1 MYPENAD
8 KFQNKYRIN
17 ILGNNLY
24 KEIELPSDA
33 KQIKI
38 GTDPECSIRMHKD
51 LFFDTIGLVFT
62 QNDHGWTVSCSDN
75 LYIDAGDV
83 RKLLTLPLEN
93 GNTFKVKYQ
102 NSSAD
107 VFTVEYLLDF
117 EPEKKKY
124 ERAIDI
130 SNGPKLQIGV
140 SPSCQVVL
148 NSPYV
153 KEDRITLTKKQS
165 GIELDVENTSYGVYH
180 NGAKIGKKCTLNNGD
195 FFSFSDFVFYYK
207 NGTIWTEIRDGL
219 ATSLPYIDNVTPNN
233 YPAFTRNTRM
243 RLKVNTKEIEIL
255 DPPSKPV
262 KPRNNILTA
271 LLPSISMIVVS
282 GLMAFMGGTSMII
295 FSAVSA
301 IMAII
306 TAVIGI
312 VQANK
317 DFKNETQQRIEKY
330 NNYASQ
336 KRQEI
341 TAVRNEERTALE
353 SIYPNQDSE
362 QRMIFDFSSD
372 LFDRLPSD
380 DDFLAVRLGTGNVE
394 AERKIKYK
402 EQERLEV
409 EDDLQ
414 LIPEQIYNAEKILQN
429 APVVCDF
436 KGANAV
442 GIIGHDED
450 RFSLFK
456 NIVIDLVARQY
467 HTDLR
472 LFFISDEE
480 NKEKLSWLR
489 FLPHVY
495 NETSGVRNIVCDDES
510 KTRIFDYLYKELSQR
525 NKENAEPHL
534 IVFFYDDCGIQSHP
548 LSKFIA
554 SGNMLGI
561 TFVFM
566 ARHKSDIPMGCS
578 YLIFAKSMTE
588 GTLVK
593 SENREESTDFIYNP
607 ISDENAHKMVQ
618 FLAPVYTEEI
628 SLEGTLTRNISL
640 FEMLDIIDVDDLD
653 LTQRWS
659 NSQVSKSMAAPIG
672 VAKAGLI
679 SLDLHDKAHG
689 PHGLVAGTTGSG
701 KSEALQTYILSV
713 ATLFHPYEVSFVIID
728 FKGGGMVNQF
738 RSLPHLLGAIT
749 NIDGKEIDRSLKS
762 IKAELQKR
770 QRLFAEVDVNHIDKY
785 IQKFKAG
792 EAKTPIP
799 HLVLIVD
806 EFAELKAEQP
816 DFMKELISAARI
828 GRSLGVH
835 LILATQKPS
844 GQVDDQ
850 IWSNSR
856 FKLCLKV
863 QSQED
868 SNEVLKSP
876 LAAEIKE
883 PGRAYLQVGNNEIFE
898 LFQSAYSGAPSK
910 ILDSTVKEFTL
921 YSVNETGK
929 KAAIYSRKK
938 RKTTGTNETQLDAVV
953 AYVDDY
959 CLEHHIEKLSNIC
972 LPSLEARIDFP
983 AVPEKAN
990 GLVAIGMYD
999 DPDNQFQGAASIDI
1013 DHKNTFIIG
1022 SSQYGKTNLL
1032 QVMIRSIADTKTP
1045 AEANIYI
1052 IDFGSMVLK
1061 NFEDLHHVG
1070 GVVCSSEDEKLK
1082 NLFKLIFDEIASRKE
1097 RLVSVGVSS
1106 FASYV
1111 EAGYKDIPQIYLF
1124 IDNLTA
1130 LIELYLEEDDSL
1142 LTILR
1147 EGISVGISVIVG
1159 NAQTSGIGY
1168 RYLSNFAN
1176 KIALFSNDSSEY
1188 TNLFDHVELTPDEK
1202 PGRCV
1207 LEIDKRMLECQTYLA
1222 FTGEKEIDRVAEMQK
1237 FVKDVNSRHK
1247 TEKARIIPFIPALLD
1262 TDTLQHDYAA
1272 ETSGYKI
1279 PLGLTYLDVAPF
1291 YLNLAQ
1297 LGLIGICGKENTGH
1311 KNFISNVLMY
1321 LNSVKDIY
1329 SSKVVIIDD
1338 ITRKYSNFQGL
1349 DIVDTYTLN
1358 IEQIGTVVE
1367 EWHTELANRYTNLME
1382 TGSMGKSNDLL
1393 LLIIQNNDAAKKI
1406 GDDLDLTEKFTEI
1419 MTRYKN
1425 MNVAV
1430 IFANYPNSS
1439 ISYDA
1444 PEPIRM
1450 VKQDQHLLF
1459 FEDLDNLKPF
1469 DVSYEDIKANR
1480 KKVGT
1485 GDAYYIKDNTVTKL
1499 KIVKAQ

>member
-1 MYPENAD
+1 MYLENTVTS
-8 KFQNKYRIN
+8 QNKYRIN

-24 KEIELPSDA
+24 KEVELPSDV
-33 KQIKI
+33 KQVKI

-51 LFFDTIGLVFT
+51 LFFDTIVLIFT
-62 QNDHGWTVSCSDN
+62 QNDHGWVVSCSDN
-75 LYIDAGDV
+75 LYIDTGDV
-83 RKLLTLPLEN
+83 RKLLNLPLEN
-93 GNTFKVKYQ
+93 GAVFRVKYQ
-102 NSSAD
+102 DSSAD
-107 VFTVEYLLDF
+107 VFTIEYLLDF
-117 EPEKKKY
+117 ESEKKKY

-130 SNGPKLQIGV
+130 SNVSKLQIGV
-140 SPSCQVVL
+140 SPACQVVL

-153 KEDRITLTKKQS
+153 KEDRISLTKKQS
-165 GIELDVENTSYGVYH
+165 GLELEVENTSYGVYH
-180 NGAKIGKKCTLNNGD
+180 NGVKIAKNCTLNNGD
-195 FFSFSDFVFYYK
+195 FFSFSDFAFYYK
-207 NGTIWTEIRDGL
+207 NGAIWTEIRNGIS
-219 ATSLPYIDNVTPNN
+219 TSLPYIDNATPYN

-255 DPPSKPV
+255 DPPSRPV
-262 KPRNNILTA
+262 RPKNNILTA

-306 TAVIGI
+306 TALIGI

-330 NNYASQ
+330 NNYANQ

-341 TAVRNEERTALE
+341 TTVRNEERAALE

-362 QRMIFDFSSD
+362 QRKIFDFSSD

-414 LIPEQIYNAEKILQN
+414 LIPEQIYNAEKILEN

-436 KGANAV
+436 KEANAV
-442 GIIGHDED
+442 GIIGSDD
-450 RFSLFK
+450 ARFSLFK

-472 LFFISDEE
+472 LFFISDKE
-480 NKEKLSWLR
+480 NKGKLSWLR

-495 NETSGVRNIVCDDES
+495 NAASGVRNIVCDDES

-525 NKENAEPHL
+525 NKENAKPHL

-554 SGNMLGI
+554 SGNELGI

-566 ARHKSDIPMGCS
+566 ARHKADIPIGCS
-578 YLIFAKSMTE
+578 YLIFAESMTK

-593 SENREESTDFIYNP
+593 SENREESTDFTYNP
-607 ISDENAHKMVQ
+607 ISNENAHKIVQ

-653 LTQRWS
+653 LTHRWS
-659 NSQVSKSMAAPIG
+659 SSQVSKSLAAPIG

-792 EAKTPIP
+792 EAQTPIP

-816 DFMKELISAARI
+816 DFMKELISTARI

-929 KAAIYSRKK
+929 KAAIYARKK
-938 RKTTGTNETQLDAVV
+938 RKTAGTNETQLDALV
-953 AYVDDY
+953 AYIDAY
-959 CLEHHIEKLSNIC
+959 CAEHHIEKLSNIC
-972 LPSLEARIDFP
+972 LPSLGDRIDFP
-983 AVPEKAN
+983 AEPEKEN
-990 GLVAIGMYD
+990 GLIAIGMYD

-1032 QVMIRSIADTKTP
+1032 QVMIRSIADTRTP
-1045 AEANIYI
+1045 SQANIYI

-1082 NLFKLIFDEIASRKE
+1082 NLFKLMLNDIASRKE

-1147 EGISVGISVIVG
+1147 EGVSVGISVIVG

-1188 TNLFDHVELTPDEK
+1188 TNLFEHIELTPDEK

-1222 FTGEKEIDRVAEMQK
+1222 FTGEKEIDRVAEMQR
-1237 FVKDVNSRHK
+1237 FVKVVNSRNGS
-1247 TEKARIIPFIPALLD
+1247 EKARIIPFIPALLD
-1262 TDTLQHDYAA
+1262 KDALQHDYEA
-1272 ETSGYKI
+1272 EASEYKI

-1311 KNFISNVLMY
+1311 KNFISNVLMF
-1321 LNSVKDIY
+1321 LSSIKDTH
-1329 SSKVVIIDD
+1329 SSKVAIFDD
-1338 ITRKYSNFQGL
+1338 VTRKYSAFQTL

-1358 IEQIGTVVE
+1358 IEQIGTVIE
-1367 EWHTELANRYTNLME
+1367 TWHAELANRYTNLME
-1382 TGSMGKSNDLL
+1382 TGSMGESSDLL

-1406 GDDLDLTEKFTEI
+1406 GDDIDLTEKFTEI
-1419 MTRYKN
+1419 MTRYRD

-1430 IFANYPNSS
+1430 IFANYPNSP

-1450 VKQDQHLLF
+1450 IKQEQHLLF

-1469 DVSYEDIKANR
+1469 DVPYEDIKANR
-1480 KKVGT
+1480 KKVGI

-1499 KIVKAQ
+1499 KIVKTQ

>member
-1 MYPENAD
+1 MYLENTVTS
-8 KFQNKYRIN
+8 QNKYRIN

-24 KEIELPSDA
+24 KEVELPSDV
-33 KQIKI
+33 KQVKI

-51 LFFDTIGLVFT
+51 LFFDTIVLIFT
-62 QNDHGWTVSCSDN
+62 QNDHGWAVSCSDN
-75 LYIDAGDV
+75 LYIDTGDV
-83 RKLLTLPLEN
+83 RKLLNLPLEN
-93 GNTFKVKYQ
+93 GAVFRVKYQ
-102 NSSAD
+102 DSSAD
-107 VFTVEYLLDF
+107 VFTIEYLLDF
-117 EPEKKKY
+117 ESEKKKY

-130 SNGPKLQIGV
+130 SNVSKLQIGV
-140 SPSCQVVL
+140 SPACQVVL

-153 KEDRITLTKKQS
+153 KEDRISLTKKQS
-165 GIELDVENTSYGVYH
+165 GLELEVENTSYGVYH
-180 NGAKIGKKCTLNNGD
+180 NGVKIAKNCTLNNGD
-195 FFSFSDFVFYYK
+195 FFSFSDFAFYYK
-207 NGTIWTEIRDGL
+207 NGTIWTEIRNGIS
-219 ATSLPYIDNVTPNN
+219 TSLPYIDNATPYN

-255 DPPSKPV
+255 DPPSRPV
-262 KPRNNILTA
+262 RPKNNILTA

-306 TAVIGI
+306 TALIGI

-330 NNYASQ
+330 NNYANQ

-341 TAVRNEERTALE
+341 TTVRNEERAALE

-362 QRMIFDFSSD
+362 QRKIFDFSSD

-414 LIPEQIYNAEKILQN
+414 LIPEQIYNAEKILEN

-436 KGANAV
+436 KEANAV
-442 GIIGHDED
+442 GIIGSDD
-450 RFSLFK
+450 ARFSLFK

-472 LFFISDEE
+472 LFFISDKE
-480 NKEKLSWLR
+480 NKGKLSWLR

-495 NETSGVRNIVCDDES
+495 NAASGVRNIVCDDES

-525 NKENAEPHL
+525 NKENAKPHL

-554 SGNMLGI
+554 SGNELGI

-566 ARHKSDIPMGCS
+566 ARHKADIPIGCS
-578 YLIFAKSMTE
+578 YLIFAESMTK

-593 SENREESTDFIYNP
+593 SENREESTDFTYNP
-607 ISDENAHKMVQ
+607 ISNENAHKIVQ

-653 LTQRWS
+653 LTHRWS
-659 NSQVSKSMAAPIG
+659 SSQVSKSLAAPIG

-713 ATLFHPYEVSFVIID
+713 ATLLHPYEVSFVIID

-792 EAKTPIP
+792 EAQTPIP

-816 DFMKELISAARI
+816 DFMKELISTARI

-929 KAAIYSRKK
+929 KAAIYARKK
-938 RKTTGTNETQLDAVV
+938 RKTAGTNETQLDALV
-953 AYVDDY
+953 AYIDAY
-959 CLEHHIEKLSNIC
+959 CAEHHIEKLSNIC
-972 LPSLEARIDFP
+972 LPSLGDRIDFP
-983 AVPEKAN
+983 AEPEKEN
-990 GLVAIGMYD
+990 GLIAIGMYD

-1032 QVMIRSIADTKTP
+1032 QVMIRSIADTRTP
-1045 AEANIYI
+1045 SQANIYI

-1082 NLFKLIFDEIASRKE
+1082 NLFKLMLNDIASRKE

-1147 EGISVGISVIVG
+1147 EGVSVGISVIVG

-1188 TNLFDHVELTPDEK
+1188 TNLFEHIELTPDEK

-1222 FTGEKEIDRVAEMQK
+1222 FTGEKEIDRVAEMQR
-1237 FVKDVNSRHK
+1237 FVKVVNSRNGS
-1247 TEKARIIPFIPALLD
+1247 EKARIIPFIPALLD
-1262 TDTLQHDYAA
+1262 KDALQHDYEA
-1272 ETSGYKI
+1272 EASEYKI

-1311 KNFISNVLMY
+1311 KNFISNVLMF
-1321 LNSVKDIY
+1321 LSSIKDIH
-1329 SSKVVIIDD
+1329 SSKVAIFDD
-1338 ITRKYSNFQGL
+1338 VTRKYSAFQTL

-1358 IEQIGTVVE
+1358 IEQIGTVIE
-1367 EWHTELANRYTNLME
+1367 TWHTELANRYTNLME
-1382 TGSMGKSNDLL
+1382 TGSMGESSDLL

-1406 GDDLDLTEKFTEI
+1406 GDDIDLTEKFTEI
-1419 MTRYKN
+1419 MTRYRD

-1430 IFANYPNSS
+1430 IFANYPNSP

-1450 VKQDQHLLF
+1450 IKQEQHLLF

-1469 DVSYEDIKANR
+1469 DVPYEDIKANR
-1480 KKVGT
+1480 KKVGI

-1499 KIVKAQ
+1499 KIVKTQ

>member
-1 MYPENAD
+1 MYLENTVTS
-8 KFQNKYRIN
+8 QNKYRIN

-24 KEIELPSDA
+24 KEVELPSDV
-33 KQIKI
+33 KQVKI

-51 LFFDTIGLVFT
+51 LFFDTIVLIFT
-62 QNDHGWTVSCSDN
+62 QNDHGWAVSCSDN
-75 LYIDAGDV
+75 LYIDTGDV
-83 RKLLTLPLEN
+83 RKLLNLPLEN
-93 GNTFKVKYQ
+93 GAVFRVKYQ
-102 NSSAD
+102 DSSAD
-107 VFTVEYLLDF
+107 VFTIEYLLDF
-117 EPEKKKY
+117 ESEKKKY

-130 SNGPKLQIGV
+130 SNVSKLQIGV
-140 SPSCQVVL
+140 SPACQVVL

-153 KEDRITLTKKQS
+153 KEDRISLTKKQS
-165 GIELDVENTSYGVYH
+165 GLELEVENTSYGVYH
-180 NGAKIGKKCTLNNGD
+180 NGVKIAKNCTLNNGD
-195 FFSFSDFVFYYK
+195 FFSFSDFAFYYK
-207 NGTIWTEIRDGL
+207 NGTIWTEIRNGIS
-219 ATSLPYIDNVTPNN
+219 TSLPYIDNATPYN

-255 DPPSKPV
+255 DPPSRPV
-262 KPRNNILTA
+262 RPKNNILTA

-306 TAVIGI
+306 TALIGI

-330 NNYASQ
+330 NNYANQ

-341 TAVRNEERTALE
+341 TTVRNEERAALE

-362 QRMIFDFSSD
+362 QRKIFDFSSD

-414 LIPEQIYNAEKILQN
+414 LIPEQIYNAEKILEN

-436 KGANAV
+436 KEANAV
-442 GIIGHDED
+442 GIIGSDD
-450 RFSLFK
+450 ARFSLFK

-472 LFFISDEE
+472 LFFISDKE
-480 NKEKLSWLR
+480 NKGKLSWLR

-495 NETSGVRNIVCDDES
+495 NAASGVRNIVCDDES

-525 NKENAEPHL
+525 NKENAKPHL

-554 SGNMLGI
+554 SGNELGI

-566 ARHKSDIPMGCS
+566 ARHKADIPIGCS
-578 YLIFAKSMTE
+578 YLIFAESMTK

-593 SENREESTDFIYNP
+593 SENREESTDFTYNP
-607 ISDENAHKMVQ
+607 ISNENAHKIVQ

-653 LTQRWS
+653 LTHRWS
-659 NSQVSKSMAAPIG
+659 SSQVSKSLAAPIG

-792 EAKTPIP
+792 EAQTPIP

-816 DFMKELISAARI
+816 DFMKELISTARI

-929 KAAIYSRKK
+929 KAAIYARKK
-938 RKTTGTNETQLDAVV
+938 RKTAGTNETQLDALV
-953 AYVDDY
+953 AYIDAY
-959 CLEHHIEKLSNIC
+959 CAEHHIEKLSNIC
-972 LPSLEARIDFP
+972 LPSLGDRIDFP
-983 AVPEKAN
+983 AEPEKEN
-990 GLVAIGMYD
+990 GLIAIGMYD

-1032 QVMIRSIADTKTP
+1032 QVMIRSIADTRTP
-1045 AEANIYI
+1045 SQANIYI

-1082 NLFKLIFDEIASRKE
+1082 NLFKLMLNDIASRKE

-1147 EGISVGISVIVG
+1147 EGVSVGISVIVG

-1188 TNLFDHVELTPDEK
+1188 TNLFEHIELTPDEK

-1222 FTGEKEIDRVAEMQK
+1222 FTGEKEIDRVAEMQR
-1237 FVKDVNSRHK
+1237 FVKVVNSRNGS
-1247 TEKARIIPFIPALLD
+1247 EKARIIPFIPALLD
-1262 TDTLQHDYAA
+1262 KDALQHDYEA
-1272 ETSGYKI
+1272 EASEYKI

-1311 KNFISNVLMY
+1311 KNFISNVLMF
-1321 LNSVKDIY
+1321 LSSIKDIH
-1329 SSKVVIIDD
+1329 SSKVAIFDD
-1338 ITRKYSNFQGL
+1338 VTRKYSAFQTL

-1358 IEQIGTVVE
+1358 IEQIGTVIE
-1367 EWHTELANRYTNLME
+1367 TWHTELANRYTNLME
-1382 TGSMGKSNDLL
+1382 TGSMGESSDLL

-1406 GDDLDLTEKFTEI
+1406 GDDIDLTEKFTEI
-1419 MTRYKN
+1419 MTRYRD

-1430 IFANYPNSS
+1430 IFANYPNSP

-1450 VKQDQHLLF
+1450 IKQEQHLLF

-1469 DVSYEDIKANR
+1469 DVPYEDIKANR
-1480 KKVGT
+1480 KKVGI

-1499 KIVKAQ
+1499 KIVKTQ

>member
-1 MYPENAD
+1 MYLENTVTS
-8 KFQNKYRIN
+8 QNKYRIN

-24 KEIELPSDA
+24 KEVELPSDV
-33 KQIKI
+33 KQVKI

-51 LFFDTIGLVFT
+51 LFFDTIVLIFT
-62 QNDHGWTVSCSDN
+62 QNDHGWAVSCSDN
-75 LYIDAGDV
+75 LYIDTGDV
-83 RKLLTLPLEN
+83 RKLLNLPLEN
-93 GNTFKVKYQ
+93 GAVFRVKYQ
-102 NSSAD
+102 DSSAD
-107 VFTVEYLLDF
+107 VFTIEYLLDF
-117 EPEKKKY
+117 ESEKKKC

-130 SNGPKLQIGV
+130 SNVSKLQIGV
-140 SPSCQVVL
+140 SPACQVVL

-153 KEDRITLTKKQS
+153 KEDRISLTKKQS
-165 GIELDVENTSYGVYH
+165 GLELEVENTSYGVYH
-180 NGAKIGKKCTLNNGD
+180 NGVKIAKNCTLNNGD
-195 FFSFSDFVFYYK
+195 FFSFSDFAFYYK
-207 NGTIWTEIRDGL
+207 NGTIWTEIRNGIS
-219 ATSLPYIDNVTPNN
+219 TSLPYIDNVTPYN

-255 DPPSKPV
+255 DPPSRPV
-262 KPRNNILTA
+262 RPKNNILTA

-306 TAVIGI
+306 TALIGI

-330 NNYASQ
+330 NNYANQ

-341 TAVRNEERTALE
+341 TTVRNEERAALE

-362 QRMIFDFSSD
+362 QRKIFDFSSD

-414 LIPEQIYNAEKILQN
+414 LIPEQIYNAEKILEN

-436 KGANAV
+436 KEANAV
-442 GIIGHDED
+442 GIIGSDD
-450 RFSLFK
+450 ARFSLFK

-472 LFFISDEE
+472 LFFISDKE
-480 NKEKLSWLR
+480 NKGKLSWLR

-495 NETSGVRNIVCDDES
+495 NAASGVRNIVCDDES

-525 NKENAEPHL
+525 NKENAKPHL

-554 SGNMLGI
+554 SGNELGI

-566 ARHKSDIPMGCS
+566 ARHKADIPIGCS
-578 YLIFAKSMTE
+578 YLIFAESMTK

-593 SENREESTDFIYNP
+593 SENREESTDFTYNP
-607 ISDENAHKMVQ
+607 ISNENAHKIVQ

-653 LTQRWS
+653 LTHRWS
-659 NSQVSKSMAAPIG
+659 SSQVSKSLAAPIG

-792 EAKTPIP
+792 EAQTPIP

-816 DFMKELISAARI
+816 DFMKELISTARI

-929 KAAIYSRKK
+929 KAAIYACKK
-938 RKTTGTNETQLDAVV
+938 RKTAGTNETQLDALV
-953 AYVDDY
+953 AYIDAY
-959 CLEHHIEKLSNIC
+959 CAEHHIEKLSNIC
-972 LPSLEARIDFP
+972 LPSLGDRIDFP
-983 AVPEKAN
+983 AEPEKEN
-990 GLVAIGMYD
+990 GLIAIGMYD

-1032 QVMIRSIADTKTP
+1032 QVMIRSIADTRTP
-1045 AEANIYI
+1045 SQANIYI

-1082 NLFKLIFDEIASRKE
+1082 NLFKLMLNDIASRKE

-1147 EGISVGISVIVG
+1147 EGVSVGISVIVG

-1188 TNLFDHVELTPDEK
+1188 TNLFEHIELTPDEK

-1222 FTGEKEIDRVAEMQK
+1222 FTGEKEIDRVAEMQR
-1237 FVKDVNSRHK
+1237 FVKVVNSRNGS
-1247 TEKARIIPFIPALLD
+1247 EKARIIPFIPALLD
-1262 TDTLQHDYAA
+1262 KDTLQHDYEA
-1272 ETSGYKI
+1272 EASEYKI

-1311 KNFISNVLMY
+1311 KNFISNVLMF
-1321 LNSVKDIY
+1321 LSSIKDTH
-1329 SSKVVIIDD
+1329 SSKVAIFDD
-1338 ITRKYSNFQGL
+1338 VTRKYSAFQTL

-1358 IEQIGTVVE
+1358 IEQIGTVIE
-1367 EWHTELANRYTNLME
+1367 TWHAELANRYTNLME
-1382 TGSMGKSNDLL
+1382 TGSMGESSDLL

-1406 GDDLDLTEKFTEI
+1406 GDDIDLTEKFTEI
-1419 MTRYKN
+1419 MTRYRD

-1430 IFANYPNSS
+1430 IFANYPNSP

-1450 VKQDQHLLF
+1450 IKQEQHLLF

-1469 DVSYEDIKANR
+1469 DVPYEDIKANR
-1480 KKVGT
+1480 KKVGI

-1499 KIVKAQ
+1499 KIVKTQ

>member
-1 MYPENAD
+1 MESRYKIIVSN
-8 KFQNKYRIN
+8 Q
-17 ILGNNLY
+17 NLY

-33 KQIKI
+33 KQVKI
-38 GTDPECSIRMHKD
+38 GTDPECAVRMHKD
-51 LFFDTIGLVFT
+51 LFFDTIVLVFT
-62 QNDHGWTVSCSDN
+62 KKEHGWKVSCSDN
-75 LYIDAGDV
+75 LYIDTGDV

-93 GNTFKVKYQ
+93 GNIFKVKYQ
-102 NSSAD
+102 NSAAD

-117 EPEKKKY
+117 EYEKKKY

-130 SNGPKLQIGV
+130 SGVSKLKIGV
-140 SPSCQVVL
+140 TPSCQVVL

-153 KEDRITLTKKQS
+153 KEDRIILTKQQS
-165 GIELDVENTSYGVYH
+165 DLELEVENISYGVYR
-180 NGAKIGKKCTLNNGD
+180 NGAKITEKCILHNGD

-207 NGTIWTEIRDGL
+207 NNIIWTEIRDGL
-219 ATSLPYIDNVTPNN
+219 STTLPYKDSITPNH

-262 KPRNNILTA
+262 KQKNNILTA

-330 NNYASQ
+330 NNYVSQ
-336 KRQEI
+336 KKQEI
-341 TAVRNEERTALE
+341 TSIRNEERAALE

-362 QRMIFDFSSD
+362 QRMIFGFSSD

-402 EQERLEV
+402 VQERLEV
-409 EDDLQ
+409 EDGLQ

-436 KGANAV
+436 KSANAV
-442 GIIGHDED
+442 GIVGRDED

-472 LFFISDEE
+472 LFFISDEG
-480 NKEKLSWLR
+480 NKEKISWLR

-525 NKENAEPHL
+525 NKENTEPHL

-548 LSKFIA
+548 LSKFIS
-554 SGNMLGI
+554 SGDELGI

-566 ARHKSDIPMGCS
+566 AEHKSDIPMGCS
-578 YLIFAKSMTE
+578 YLIFAKSMTD

-593 SENREESTDFIYNP
+593 SENREEYVDFVYNP
-607 ISDENAHKMVQ
+607 ISDKDAHKMVQ

-640 FEMLDIIDVDDLD
+640 FEMLDIIDVDDLN
-653 LTQRWS
+653 LTRRWS

-672 VAKAGLI
+672 VTKTGLI

-701 KSEALQTYILSV
+701 KSEALQTYILSI

-929 KAAIYSRKK
+929 KAAIYARKK
-938 RKTTGTNETQLDAVV
+938 RKTTKTNETQLDAVV
-953 AYVDDY
+953 AYVADY
-959 CLEHHIEKLSNIC
+959 CAEHHIEKLSNIC
-972 LPSLEARIDFP
+972 LPSLEDQIGFP
-983 AVPEKAN
+983 AVSEKAN
-990 GLVAIGMYD
+990 DLVAIGMYD
-999 DPDNQFQGAASIDI
+999 DPDNQFQGVASIDI

-1032 QVMIRSIADTKTP
+1032 QVMLRSIADTRTP
-1045 AEANIYI
+1045 SEANIYI

-1061 NFEDLHHVG
+1061 NFEALHHVG

-1106 FASYV
+1106 FTSYV

-1222 FTGEKEIDRVAEMQK
+1222 FSGEKEIDRVAEMQR
-1237 FVKDVNSRHK
+1237 FVKYVNSRYE
-1247 TEKARIIPFIPALLD
+1247 TEKARAIPFIPALLD
-1262 TDTLQHDYAA
+1262 TNALQQDYAVKA
-1272 ETSGYKI
+1272 SEYKI

-1297 LGLIGICGKENTGH
+1297 LGLIGICGKEHTGH

-1329 SSKVVIIDD
+1329 SSKVVIFDD
-1338 ITRKYSNFQGL
+1338 ITRKYSDFQRL
-1349 DIVDTYTLN
+1349 DIVDIYTLN
-1358 IEQIGTVVE
+1358 IEKIGTVIE

-1382 TGSMGKSNDLL
+1382 SGTMGESNDLL
-1393 LLIIQNNDAAKKI
+1393 LLIIQNNDAAKRI

-1419 MTRYKN
+1419 MTRYKD

-1450 VKQDQHLLF
+1450 VKQEQHLLF
-1459 FEDLDNLKPF
+1459 FENLDNLKPF
-1469 DVSYEDIKANR
+1469 DVPYEDIKANR

>member
-1 MYPENAD
+1 MYLENTVTS
-8 KFQNKYRIN
+8 QNKYRIN

-24 KEIELPSDA
+24 KEVELPSDV
-33 KQIKI
+33 KQVKI

-51 LFFDTIGLVFT
+51 LFFDTIVLIFT
-62 QNDHGWTVSCSDN
+62 QNDHGWAVSCSDN
-75 LYIDAGDV
+75 LYIDTGDV
-83 RKLLTLPLEN
+83 RKLLNLPLEN
-93 GNTFKVKYQ
+93 GAVFRVKYQ
-102 NSSAD
+102 DSSAD
-107 VFTVEYLLDF
+107 VFTIEYLLDF
-117 EPEKKKY
+117 ESEKKKY

-130 SNGPKLQIGV
+130 SNVSKLQIGV
-140 SPSCQVVL
+140 SPACQVVL

-153 KEDRITLTKKQS
+153 KEDRISLTKKQS
-165 GIELDVENTSYGVYH
+165 GLELEVENTSYGVYH
-180 NGAKIGKKCTLNNGD
+180 NGVKIAKNCTLNNGD
-195 FFSFSDFVFYYK
+195 FFSFSDFAFYYK
-207 NGTIWTEIRDGL
+207 NGTIWTEIRNGIS
-219 ATSLPYIDNVTPNN
+219 TSLPYIDNVTPYN

-255 DPPSKPV
+255 DPPSRPV
-262 KPRNNILTA
+262 RPKNNILTA

-306 TAVIGI
+306 TALIGI

-330 NNYASQ
+330 NNYANQ

-341 TAVRNEERTALE
+341 TTVRNEERAALE

-362 QRMIFDFSSD
+362 QRKIFDFSSD

-414 LIPEQIYNAEKILQN
+414 LIPEQIYNAEKILEN

-436 KGANAV
+436 KEANAV
-442 GIIGHDED
+442 GIIGSDD
-450 RFSLFK
+450 ARFSLFK

-472 LFFISDEE
+472 LFFISDKE
-480 NKEKLSWLR
+480 NKGKLSWLR

-495 NETSGVRNIVCDDES
+495 NAASGVRNIVCDDES

-525 NKENAEPHL
+525 NKENAKPHL

-554 SGNMLGI
+554 SGNELGI

-566 ARHKSDIPMGCS
+566 ARHKADIPIGCS
-578 YLIFAKSMTE
+578 YLIFAESMTK

-593 SENREESTDFIYNP
+593 SENREESTDFTYNP
-607 ISDENAHKMVQ
+607 ISNENAHKIVQ

-653 LTQRWS
+653 LTHRWS
-659 NSQVSKSMAAPIG
+659 SSQVSKSLAAPIG

-792 EAKTPIP
+792 EAQTPIP

-816 DFMKELISAARI
+816 DFMKELISTARI

-929 KAAIYSRKK
+929 KAAIYACKK
-938 RKTTGTNETQLDAVV
+938 RKTAGTNETQLDALV
-953 AYVDDY
+953 AYIDAY
-959 CLEHHIEKLSNIC
+959 CAEHHIEKLSNIC
-972 LPSLEARIDFP
+972 LPSLGHRIDFP
-983 AVPEKAN
+983 AEPEKEN
-990 GLVAIGMYD
+990 GLIAIGMYD

-1032 QVMIRSIADTKTP
+1032 QVMIRSIADTRTP
-1045 AEANIYI
+1045 SQANIYI

-1082 NLFKLIFDEIASRKE
+1082 NLFKLMLNDIASRKE

-1147 EGISVGISVIVG
+1147 EGVSVGISVIVG

-1188 TNLFDHVELTPDEK
+1188 TNLFEHIELTPDEK

-1222 FTGEKEIDRVAEMQK
+1222 FTGEKEIDRVAEMQR
-1237 FVKDVNSRHK
+1237 FVKVVNSRNGS
-1247 TEKARIIPFIPALLD
+1247 EKARIIPFIPALLD
-1262 TDTLQHDYAA
+1262 KDTLQHDYEA
-1272 ETSGYKI
+1272 EASEYKI

-1311 KNFISNVLMY
+1311 KNFISNVLMF
-1321 LNSVKDIY
+1321 LSSIKDTH
-1329 SSKVVIIDD
+1329 SSKVAIFDD
-1338 ITRKYSNFQGL
+1338 VTRKYSAFQTL

-1358 IEQIGTVVE
+1358 IEQIGTVIE
-1367 EWHTELANRYTNLME
+1367 TWHAELANRYTNLME
-1382 TGSMGKSNDLL
+1382 TGSMGESSDLL

-1406 GDDLDLTEKFTEI
+1406 GDDIDLTEKFTEI
-1419 MTRYKN
+1419 MTRYRD

-1430 IFANYPNSS
+1430 IFANYPNSP

-1450 VKQDQHLLF
+1450 IKQEQHLLF

-1469 DVSYEDIKANR
+1469 DVPYEDIKANR
-1480 KKVGT
+1480 KKVGI

-1499 KIVKAQ
+1499 KIVKTQ

>member
-1 MYPENAD
+1 MYLENTVTS
-8 KFQNKYRIN
+8 QNKYRIN

-24 KEIELPSDA
+24 KEVELPSDV
-33 KQIKI
+33 KQVKI

-51 LFFDTIGLVFT
+51 LFFDTIVLIFT
-62 QNDHGWTVSCSDN
+62 QNDHGWAVSCSDN
-75 LYIDAGDV
+75 LYIDTGDV
-83 RKLLTLPLEN
+83 RKLLNLPLEN
-93 GNTFKVKYQ
+93 GAVFRVKYQ
-102 NSSAD
+102 DSSAD
-107 VFTVEYLLDF
+107 VFTIEYLLDF
-117 EPEKKKY
+117 ESEKKKY

-130 SNGPKLQIGV
+130 SNVSKLQIGV
-140 SPSCQVVL
+140 SPACQVVL

-153 KEDRITLTKKQS
+153 KEDRISLTKKQS
-165 GIELDVENTSYGVYH
+165 GLELEVENTSYGVYH
-180 NGAKIGKKCTLNNGD
+180 NGVKIAKNCTLNNGD
-195 FFSFSDFVFYYK
+195 FFSFSDFAFYYK
-207 NGTIWTEIRDGL
+207 NGTIWTEIRNGIS
-219 ATSLPYIDNVTPNN
+219 TSLPYIDNVTPYN

-255 DPPSKPV
+255 DPPSRPV
-262 KPRNNILTA
+262 RPKNNILTA

-306 TAVIGI
+306 TALIGI

-330 NNYASQ
+330 NNYANQ

-341 TAVRNEERTALE
+341 TTVRNEERAALE

-362 QRMIFDFSSD
+362 QRKIFDFSSD

-414 LIPEQIYNAEKILQN
+414 LIPEQIYNAEKILEN

-436 KGANAV
+436 KEANAV
-442 GIIGHDED
+442 GIIGSDD
-450 RFSLFK
+450 ARFSLFK

-472 LFFISDEE
+472 LFFISDKE
-480 NKEKLSWLR
+480 NKGKLSWLR

-495 NETSGVRNIVCDDES
+495 NAASGVRNIVCDDES

-525 NKENAEPHL
+525 NKENAKPHL
-534 IVFFYDDCGIQSHP
+534 IAFFYDDCGIQSHP

-554 SGNMLGI
+554 SGNELGI

-566 ARHKSDIPMGCS
+566 ARHKADIPIGCS
-578 YLIFAKSMTE
+578 YLIFAESMTK

-593 SENREESTDFIYNP
+593 SENREESTDFTYNP
-607 ISDENAHKMVQ
+607 ISNENAHKIVQ

-653 LTQRWS
+653 LTHRWS
-659 NSQVSKSMAAPIG
+659 SSQVSKSLAAPIG

-792 EAKTPIP
+792 EAQTPIP

-816 DFMKELISAARI
+816 DFMKELISTARI

-929 KAAIYSRKK
+929 KAAIYACKK
-938 RKTTGTNETQLDAVV
+938 RKTAGTNETQLDALV
-953 AYVDDY
+953 AYIDAY
-959 CLEHHIEKLSNIC
+959 CAEHHIEKLSNIC
-972 LPSLEARIDFP
+972 LPSLGDRIDFP
-983 AVPEKAN
+983 AEPEKEN
-990 GLVAIGMYD
+990 GLIAIGMYD

-1032 QVMIRSIADTKTP
+1032 QVMIRSIADTRTP
-1045 AEANIYI
+1045 SQANIYI

-1082 NLFKLIFDEIASRKE
+1082 HLFKLMLNDIASRKE

-1147 EGISVGISVIVG
+1147 EGVSVGISVIVG

-1188 TNLFDHVELTPDEK
+1188 TNLFEHIELTPDEK

-1222 FTGEKEIDRVAEMQK
+1222 FTGEKEIDRVAEMQR
-1237 FVKDVNSRHK
+1237 FVKVVNSRNGS
-1247 TEKARIIPFIPALLD
+1247 EKARIIPFIPALLD
-1262 TDTLQHDYAA
+1262 KDTLQHDYEA
-1272 ETSGYKI
+1272 EASEYKI

-1311 KNFISNVLMY
+1311 KNFISNVLMF
-1321 LNSVKDIY
+1321 LSSIKDTH
-1329 SSKVVIIDD
+1329 SSKVAIFDD
-1338 ITRKYSNFQGL
+1338 VTRKYSAFRTL

-1358 IEQIGTVVE
+1358 IEQIGTVIE
-1367 EWHTELANRYTNLME
+1367 TWHAELANRYTNLME
-1382 TGSMGKSNDLL
+1382 TGSMGESSDLL

-1406 GDDLDLTEKFTEI
+1406 GDDIDLTEKFTEI
-1419 MTRYKN
+1419 MTRYRD

-1430 IFANYPNSS
+1430 IFANYPNSP

-1450 VKQDQHLLF
+1450 IKQEQHLLF

-1469 DVSYEDIKANR
+1469 DVPYEDIKANR
-1480 KKVGT
+1480 KKVGI

-1499 KIVKAQ
+1499 KIVKTQ

>member
-1 MYPENAD
+1 MYLENSE
-8 KFQNKYRIN
+8 KLQNKYRIN

-33 KQIKI
+33 KQVKI

-51 LFFDTIGLVFT
+51 LFFDTIVLVFT
-62 QNDHGWTVSCSDN
+62 QNDHGWTVSCSDK

-83 RKLLTLPLEN
+83 RKLLTLSLEN

-107 VFTVEYLLDF
+107 VFTVEYMLDF

-130 SNGPKLQIGV
+130 SNVSKLQIGV
-140 SPSCQVVL
+140 ASSCQVVL

-153 KEDRITLTKKQS
+153 KADRISLIKKQF
-165 GIELDVENTSYGVYH
+165 GLELEVENTSYGVYR
-180 NGAKIGKKCTLNNGD
+180 NGAKIAKKCTLNNGD

-207 NGTIWTEIRDGL
+207 NDTIWTEIRDDL
-219 ATSLPYIDNVTPNN
+219 STSLPYRDNITPNK

-301 IMAII
+301 IMAIV

-330 NNYASQ
+330 NSYASQ

-341 TAVRNEERTALE
+341 TTVRNEERAALE
-353 SIYPNQDSE
+353 SIYPNQDNE
-362 QRMIFDFSSD
+362 QKMIFDFSSD

-436 KGANAV
+436 KSANAV
-442 GIIGHDED
+442 GIIGRDND

-472 LFFISDEE
+472 LFFISEEE

-495 NETSGVRNIVCDDES
+495 DETSGIRNIVCDDES

-525 NKENAEPHL
+525 NKENSEPHL

-554 SGNMLGI
+554 SGNELGI

-578 YLIFAKSMTE
+578 YLIFANSMTE

-593 SENREESTDFIYNP
+593 SENREESTDFVYDP
-607 ISDENAHKMVQ
+607 ISDENAHRMVQ

-653 LTQRWS
+653 LTQRWG

-672 VAKAGLI
+672 IAKAGLI

-792 EAKTPIP
+792 EAKTPVP
-799 HLVLIVD
+799 HLILIVD

-929 KAAIYSRKK
+929 KAVVYARKK
-938 RKTTGTNETQLDAVV
+938 RKSTGTNETQLDAVV

-959 CLEHHIEKLSNIC
+959 CVEHHIEKLSSIC
-972 LPSLEARIDFP
+972 LPSLEDRIDFP
-983 AVPEKAN
+983 AVMEKEN
-990 GLVAIGMYD
+990 GLIAIGMYD
-999 DPDNQFQGAASIDI
+999 DPDNQFQGAASINI

-1032 QVMIRSIADTKTP
+1032 QVMIRSIADTRTP
-1045 AEANIYI
+1045 SEANIYI

-1111 EAGYKDIPQIYLF
+1111 EAGYKDIPQIYIF

-1147 EGISVGISVIVG
+1147 EGVSVGISVIVG

-1188 TNLFDHVELTPDEK
+1188 TNLFDHVDLTPDEK

-1222 FTGEKEIDRVAEMQK
+1222 FNGEKEIDRVAEMQR
-1237 FVKDVNSRHK
+1237 FVKDVNSRHAN
-1247 TEKARIIPFIPALLD
+1247 EKARNIPFIPALFDADAL
-1262 TDTLQHDYAA
+1262 LNDYTAEAA
-1272 ETSGYKI
+1272 EYKI

-1297 LGLIGICGKENTGH
+1297 IGLIGICGKENTGH
-1311 KNFISNVLMY
+1311 RNFISNVLMY
-1321 LNSVKDIY
+1321 LNSVKDTY
-1329 SSKVVIIDD
+1329 SSKVVIFDD
-1338 ITRKYSNFQGL
+1338 ISRKYSNFQGL

-1358 IEQIGTVVE
+1358 IEQIGSVIE
-1367 EWHTELANRYTNLME
+1367 NWHTELANRYTNLME
-1382 TGSMGKSNDLL
+1382 TGSMGESNDLL

-1419 MTRYKN
+1419 MTRYKD

-1450 VKQDQHLLF
+1450 VKQEQHLLF

-1469 DVSYEDIKANR
+1469 DVPYEDIKANR